1 MKQLLKT
8 LGRCSLFK
16 VTYTSRFFGCQ
27 CYKDCSCMEE
37 WLNAGNPKKI
47 TEYTVFT
54 GKRTHRHKTLEE
66 AEACMERTVNCQ
78 NLNK

>member
-1 MKQLLKT
+1 
-8 LGRCSLFK
+8 
-16 VTYTSRFFGCQ
+16 
-27 CYKDCSCMEE
+27 MEE

-54 GKRTHRHKTLEE
+54 GKRTHRHRTLEE
-66 AEACMERTVNCQ
+66 AEACMERIVNCQ